1 METNVGE
8 RLKRYPSQISGTY
21 EWRLNITD
29 LMQELCGDVIRS
41 AELCMGR
48 CAEDEIGTNAES
60 VWRIIQDDFRESKG
74 LTLEGNE
81 LLIEFTSG
89 KSIMIM
95 ASEYVTII

>member
-1 METNVGE
+1 
-8 RLKRYPSQISGTY
+8 
-21 EWRLNITD
+21 
-29 LMQELCGDVIRS
+29 
-41 AELCMGR
+41 MGR